1 MSQKSPAVKR
11 VEAWLQPIFE
21 CVQKIPASASTWYW
35 YHYSD
40 DKTLDLPL
48 RLVAKRVE
56 ARDRN
61 WLTFGLGVAGNGNVA
76 RFSLLTSRVGVF
88 FDVVVQNEHT

>member
-56 ARDRN
+56 ASDRN
-61 WLTFGLGVAGNGNVA
+61 WITFGLGTVGNVA
-76 RFSLLTSRVGVF
+76 RFSMLTSRVGIF
-88 FDVVVQNEHT
+88 FDVKVQNEHT